1 MNINVAQNMTTNV
14 GMNISE
20 SAGMNKA
27 TNVGLVNSLTVGTD
41 FITNVMGKMFEYITG
56 NKESSVEK
64 DRQRVVNGENQIQSE
79 KNYNV
84 HSKTDFEGN
93 TAEKSNF
100 N

>member
-93 TAEKSNF
+93 AAEKSNF